1 MSGAQKA
8 IELQLQM
15 RQNADDLHTFM
26 REMNDWEA
34 DMKRKDEEL
43 RTGRSEEE
51 TQVGTFI

>member
-1 MSGAQKA
+1 MSGSNKA

-26 REMNDWEA
+26 REMNGWET

-43 RTGRSEEE
+43 RTGRSEGD
-51 TQVGTFI
+51 TQVGTFV